1 MRKALI
7 VEDDYRIGMLHEKY
21 LESIDGLESAGHA
34 LNAKEMWALLRDRA
48 ADVLLLDIYLPDSMG
63 IHLLEDIRHYYPEMD
78 IIIITAATDREYLE
92 KSLRGGIVNYLIK
105 PVTIEKFE
113 QTMKEY
119 LSKRAVLDSVENVDQ
134 QFIDDYMAQS
144 SAMKPAAD
152 KRKLPTGI
160 DYLTLERIE
169 KVLHEAGGGLT
180 AEQAANRIGASRT
193 TARRYL
199 EFMISEGDAEARLE
213 YGIVGRPERHYYE
226 V

>member
-21 LESIDGLESAGHA
+21 LENINGIESAGHA
-34 LNAKEMWALLRDRA
+34 LNAKEMWELLKERQ

-63 IHLLEDIRHYYPEMD
+63 IHLLEDLRHFYPGTD

-113 QTMKEY
+113 QTLKDY
-119 LSKRAVLDSVENVDQ
+119 LSKRDSMDAVQNVNQ
-134 QFIDDYMAQS
+134 QFIDDYLSQPVES
-144 SAMKPAAD
+144 KPAAD

-160 DYLTLERIE
+160 DYLTLESVE
-169 KVLHEAGGGLT
+169 KVLREAHGGLT
-180 AEQAANRIGASRT
+180 AEQAANKIGASRT

-199 EFMISEGDAEARLE
+199 EFMISEGEAEARLE

-226 V
+226 I